1 MMICRLFLTA
11 LVSCSL
17 LGACSSRA
25 PSTNAAFPASSY
37 PEWTEQDDAYRFY
50 PGDKLSVSFSTAPE
64 LDREL
69 IVAPDG
75 RVVMP
80 LVGDFMAAD
89 RSARELRHLME
100 QAYASELVDPTL
112 TVAPVEFGS
121 QQVFVGGEVNNPG
134 VFALPGKID
143 ALQAITMAGGWDETA
158 KPQKVLVL
166 RRTSEGK
173 VLRAVINVKKGV
185 VDPSVYD
192 IGPLKRFDVVFV
204 SRTWIAD
211 ENKFVR
217 QYILDALPLDFSF
230 YYNLKDSRY

>member
-1 MMICRLFLTA
+1 
-11 LVSCSL
+11 
-17 LGACSSRA
+17 
-25 PSTNAAFPASSY
+25 
-37 PEWTEQDDAYRFY
+37 
-50 PGDKLSVSFSTAPE
+50 
-64 LDREL
+64 
-69 IVAPDG
+69 
-75 RVVMP
+75 
-80 LVGDFMAAD
+80 
-89 RSARELRHLME
+89 
-100 QAYASELVDPTL
+100 
-112 TVAPVEFGS
+112 
-121 QQVFVGGEVNNPG
+121 
-134 VFALPGKID
+134 
-143 ALQAITMAGGWDETA
+143 MAGGWNETA